1 MSCRNRTQVVNNHR
15 PITIDKCPLTS
26 NHSRLDQQITFILE
40 LEKLKGILRA
50 TQPIGL
56 ERRENSAEHSW
67 HVALLALLLVEHANQ
82 PVDPLRVVKML
93 LVHDIVEI
101 DAGDTPAYAI
111 VDRVALQAR
120 ERAAA
125 ERLFGLLPADQAAE
139 FHQLWRE
146 FEARA
151 TPESKFA
158 NALDRFMPLL
168 QNYYA
173 NGGTWAEFGAN
184 LDRVLKRLRP
194 IDEGSTELWRFAET
208 LLDDAVARGLILPG
222 QAP

>member
-1 MSCRNRTQVVNNHR
+1 MTADN
-15 PITIDKCPLTS
+15 
-26 NHSRLDQQITFILE
+26 SRLTQQITFILE

-67 HVALLALLLVEHANQ
+67 HVALLALLLAEHANA

-111 VDRVALQAR
+111 VDRAALQAR
-120 ERAAA
+120 EQAAA
-125 ERLFGLLPADQAAE
+125 ERLFGLLPADQADE
-139 FHQLWRE
+139 FHQLWQE
-146 FEARA
+146 FEERD
-151 TPESKFA
+151 TSESKFA

-168 QNYYA
+168 QNYYT
-173 NGGTWAEFGAN
+173 NGGTWVEFGAS
-184 LDRVLKRLRP
+184 LDRVLQRLRP
-194 IDEGSTELWRFAET
+194 IGDGSTELWRFAQT
-208 LLDDAVARGLILPG
+208 LLDDAVARGLLFPDR
-222 QAP
+222 P

>member
-1 MSCRNRTQVVNNHR
+1 M
-15 PITIDKCPLTS
+15 TS
-26 NHSRLDQQITFILE
+26 NNSRLDQQITFILE

-93 LVHDIVEI
+93 LVHDVVEI
-101 DAGDTPAYAI
+101 DAGDTPAYAV

-120 ERAAA
+120 EQAAA
-125 ERLFGLLPADQAAE
+125 ERLFGLLPEDQAAE

-146 FEARA
+146 FEARE

-184 LDRVLKRLRP
+184 LDRVLQRLRP
-194 IDEGSTELWRFAET
+194 IDDGSTELWRFAQT

-222 QAP
+222 QAT

>member
-1 MSCRNRTQVVNNHR
+1 
-15 PITIDKCPLTS
+15 LTS
-26 NHSRLDQQITFILE
+26 TNARLDQQITFILE

-125 ERLFGLLPADQAAE
+125 ERLFGLLPEDQAAE

-184 LDRVLKRLRP
+184 LDRVLQRLRP
-194 IDEGSTELWRFAET
+194 IDDGSTELWRFAQT

>member
-1 MSCRNRTQVVNNHR
+1 M
-15 PITIDKCPLTS
+15 TS
-26 NHSRLDQQITFILE
+26 NNSRLDQQITFILE

-93 LVHDIVEI
+93 LVHDVVEI
-101 DAGDTPAYAI
+101 DAGDTPAYAV

-125 ERLFGLLPADQAAE
+125 ERLFGLLPEDQAAE

-146 FEARA
+146 FEARE

-184 LDRVLKRLRP
+184 LDRVLQRLRP
-194 IDEGSTELWRFAET
+194 IDDGSTELWRFAQT

-222 QAP
+222 QAT